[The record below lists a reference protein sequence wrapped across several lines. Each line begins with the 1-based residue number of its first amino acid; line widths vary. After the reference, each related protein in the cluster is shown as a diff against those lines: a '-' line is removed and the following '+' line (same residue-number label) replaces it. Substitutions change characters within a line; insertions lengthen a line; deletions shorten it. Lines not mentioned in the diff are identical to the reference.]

1 MLRIS
6 KLTDYAVVIVVHL
19 YEQATSKHT
28 ASGIANATRLATPT
42 VKKVLR
48 LLLIAGLVESEQG
61 VSGGYTLRRDANII
75 TVAQVIEAI
84 EGNFAITECSLEQ
97 GVCDKQLQCRIS
109 SHWQTINT
117 IILKTLNN
125 ITIAE
130 LTQPHE
136 QWQTIVF
143 DQFEQKA
150 QT

>member
-1 MLRIS
+1 MALR
-6 KLTDYAVVIVVHL
+6 LADYAIVIVAYL
-19 YEQATSKHT
+19 YEQTNSKITAT
-28 ASGIANATRLATPT
+28 GIANATQLATPT

-48 LLLIAGLVESEQG
+48 SLLVAGLVESEQG
-61 VSGGYTLRRDANII
+61 VTGGYTLSLDAKQI

-84 EGNFAITECSLEQ
+84 EGSFALTECSSDA
-97 GVCDKQLQCRIS
+97 GSCDKQLQCRIS

-117 IILKTLNN
+117 IVLKTLNN

-143 DQFEQKA
+143 DHFEQKA
-150 QT
+150 HA